1 MRQSEGRRIAPWV
14 LAVDFGTSSTAAA
27 MAFGGAVEL
36 ARIDGELRM
45 PSMVFWR
52 ERSDGTPGTLILGS
66 EAENWAAADPGCLE
80 RAPKRRLGDRAF
92 RLGSVQLDVVD
103 TVGRIVGRAAGAAI
117 EQRGGTQPRAVCLTF
132 PVRWGDDQRHQLL
145 GAAERAGLTNISL
158 IEEPIAAAVHFGSA
172 ELHEGQ
178 YVAVYDLGGGTFDT
192 AVLRRTAGGFEIV
205 GEPGGNPDIGG
216 EEFDDLLYRH
226 VTGRLT
232 EPQRQELAGS
242 REQAWRQANLALQRE
257 VRRAKEALS
266 GAPECPI
273 YIPPPVDRQLMVTEG
288 ELQGL
293 ITDQVTETVDELE
306 RTIVDAEL
314 SSKDLAG
321 IYLAGGSSRIP
332 LITRMIDKRLGVL
345 PKRLDD
351 PKSVVVLGAARALA
365 SSVLTTRRLDGERVT
380 LPLEEERVNVPLEGE
395 RVTTPAH
402 GADLTEPLEGERV
415 TAPLE
420 GERVTTPLEGER
432 VTAPLEGERVTAP
445 LEGERVTAP
454 LEGEAK
460 RAGTPRQAR
469 TAPQGG
475 AVRDET
481 EAGGDGVT
489 GEGDGAGGDRD
500 GAGAA
505 DGDGAA
511 GHGDGGG
518 DSGGRGARRGWSGG
532 RLASLALVAVAV
544 IAAGVVIRQLLG
556 GTNTPT
562 TSTSTTTHS
571 TTTRSTTSST
581 TSSTPTTSTSTT
593 STTTSTTTRFT
604 VPQGLADGSQPAPAS
619 LMGALTSIPAS
630 VYDSVPFGFGGFD
643 LGAERNVGATGNT
656 VLLFAGEE
664 SCPYCE
670 AISWPLVI
678 ALSRFGTLTGV
689 STISTG
695 TYESFDHNTPGF
707 SFLDASYSS
716 PYITLTA
723 VELTNNRDQT
733 VETLSSRNQSLYD
746 ADTPNGPPFIDFGG
760 RYVISGPSATFNP
773 AALDDQFNSQIT
785 AALTDPGSTLGE
797 DILGEANAM
806 TADIC
811 VMTNGAPASVCNDS
825 VIADIIK
832 SLPA

>member
-1 MRQSEGRRIAPWV
+1 MVVNDAEREVMRQSEGRRIAPWV

-132 PVRWGDDQRHQLL
+132 PVRWGDDQRTQLL
-145 GAAERAGLTNISL
+145 SAAERAGLTNISL

-232 EPQRQELAGS
+232 DSQREELAGS

-332 LITRMIDKRLGVL
+332 LITRMIDERLGVL

-380 LPLEEERVNVPLEGE
+380 VPLEEEHGKVPLEGE
-395 RVTTPAH
+395 RVTTAAP

-420 GERVTTPLEGER
+420 GE
-432 VTAPLEGERVTAP
+432 
-445 LEGERVTAP
+445 
-454 LEGEAK
+454 
-460 RAGTPRQAR
+460 AGGAGIAQQAR
-469 TAPQGG
+469 SAPQGG
-475 AVRDET
+475 AVRDER
-481 EAGGDGVT
+481 EAGGNGVT
-489 GEGDGAGGDRD
+489 GEGGRAGGDRD
-500 GAGAA
+500 GAGGA

-511 GHGDGGG
+511 ERGDGGGG
-518 DSGGRGARRGWSGG
+518 DSGGHGERRDARRGWSGG

-544 IAAGVVIRQLLG
+544 IAAGVAIRQLLG
-556 GTNTPT
+556 GANTPT
-562 TSTSTTTHS
+562 TSTSTTTTSHS
-571 TTTRSTTSST
+571 TTTDFTTSST

-643 LGAERNVGATGNT
+643 LGAERNVGARGNT

-695 TYESFDHNTPGF
+695 TYESFDHYTPGF

-733 VETLSSRNQSLYD
+733 VETLSPRNQSLYD

-785 AALTDPGSTLGE
+785 AALTDPGGTLGE

-811 VMTNGAPASVCNDS
+811 VMTNGAPASVCSDS